1 MTLKVEDW
9 SPLSEEEIMA
19 LKPGDAVWVKW
30 SKFSSEVQRLI
41 LVEIL
46 EVEYTSAGQVDL
58 IDPEL
63 PDSPG
68 YLVNKEMVGYVWYER
83 AEIHEVLGYDS

>member
-9 SPLSEEEIMA
+9 SPFSEEEIMV

-41 LVEIL
+41 LVEVL
-46 EVEYTSAGQVDL
+46 EIEYTSVGQIDL
-58 IDPEL
+58 IDPEF
-63 PDSPG
+63 PDSSG
-68 YLVNKEMVGYVWYER
+68 YLVPKEMVGYVRYER
-83 AEIHEVLGYDS
+83 AEIHEVIDYDS